1 MDADNFD
8 TEYVA
13 KAYIMKV
20 GAVVMYSIEQYE
32 TPFFI
37 KMFFLIGEL
46 SISFY
51 KKIDDYASTCFKE
64 VPYDL
69 RVMRYFFIQ
78 QKIKKSIAAKKRY

>member
-32 TPFFI
+32 TPPFI
-37 KMFFLIGEL
+37 KIFFLIGE
-46 SISFY
+46 
-51 KKIDDYASTCFKE
+51 
-64 VPYDL
+64 
-69 RVMRYFFIQ
+69 FIY
-78 QKIKKSIAAKKRY
+78 IIL